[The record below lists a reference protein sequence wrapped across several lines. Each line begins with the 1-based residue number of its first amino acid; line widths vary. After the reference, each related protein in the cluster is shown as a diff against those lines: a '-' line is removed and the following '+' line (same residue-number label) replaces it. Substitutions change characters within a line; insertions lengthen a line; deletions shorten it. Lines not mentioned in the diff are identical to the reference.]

1 MEQMTLAWL
10 KVWMTILNYCSKY
23 LSRILKKLC
32 VEDTVAYIYL
42 RCVWMFSVCL
52 NCGLLFVLSAAHI
65 GVGISGQEGM
75 QAVLA
80 SDFSF
85 AQFKYP
91 LLLHKT
97 RKIKAAFAQVFAD
110 IALCLKFYSKIACQQ
125 RGFVSNWRLS
135 RKTLGTPA
143 EISLAVSLQT
153 GEMLFQ
159 CGRKLV
165 SCNLWE
171 TNYVGMSVSFC
182 YNINFLR
189 WSSLISLHNSLLAI
203 LAAKTVFQEA
213 LFFTS

>member
-10 KVWMTILNYCSKY
+10 KVCMTILNYCSKY

-135 RKTLGTPA
+135 RKTLGTQRQAWQCRCKPVKCCFNVA
-143 EISLAVSLQT
+143 ESWYRVTCDKPTMWVCLCISATILTS
-153 GEMLFQ
+153 
-159 CGRKLV
+159 CDGRV
-165 SCNLWE
+165 
-171 TNYVGMSVSFC
+171 
-182 YNINFLR
+182 
-189 WSSLISLHNSLLAI
+189 
-203 LAAKTVFQEA
+203 
-213 LFFTS
+213 

>member
-1 MEQMTLAWL
+1 ML
-10 KVWMTILNYCSKY
+10 
-23 LSRILKKLC
+23 
-32 VEDTVAYIYL
+32 
-42 RCVWMFSVCL
+42 SVCL

-125 RGFVSNWRLS
+125 RGFVSFKL
-135 RKTLGTPA
+135 KIVA
-143 EISLAVSLQT
+143 EDPRHSDTSLAVSLQT

-165 SCNLWE
+165 SCNL
-171 TNYVGMSVSFC
+171 
-182 YNINFLR
+182 
-189 WSSLISLHNSLLAI
+189 
-203 LAAKTVFQEA
+203 
-213 LFFTS
+213 